1 MKKKIAFGFVILTFL
16 FACKTENKK
25 DQNEGKVE
33 IPQVSITDL
42 LDNADQY
49 VDQAILLT
57 GTVDHVCREGGKK
70 MFLIDNNPE
79 SRIKVTPGKSM
90 PSFDVELEG
99 SDLIVEGVLQAL
111 VIDEDYLAKWEEELM
126 GKHDA
131 QEEGHAQ
138 TEHGEKADQGMHVGD
153 KQQIDSY
160 RKMLEESGEDKI
172 TFYSVECSKFTKK
185 AGNEL

>member
-1 MKKKIAFGFVILTFL
+1 MKKKIAFGCVILTFL
-16 FACKTENKK
+16 FACSTGDKK
-25 DQNEGKVE
+25 DQKEEKVE
-33 IPQVSITDL
+33 IPQVSITEL
-42 LDNADQY
+42 LENADQY
-49 VDQAILLT
+49 VNQSILFT

-79 SRIKVTPGKSM
+79 SRIKVTPGKNM

-99 SDLIVEGVLQAL
+99 SDLMIEGVLQAL

-138 TEHGEKADQGMHVGD
+138 TEHGEKADMGTHVGD

-160 RKMLEESGEDKI
+160 RKMLEESGKDKI
-172 TFYSVECSKFTKK
+172 TFYSVECSKFTKQE
-185 AGNEL
+185 GTEL